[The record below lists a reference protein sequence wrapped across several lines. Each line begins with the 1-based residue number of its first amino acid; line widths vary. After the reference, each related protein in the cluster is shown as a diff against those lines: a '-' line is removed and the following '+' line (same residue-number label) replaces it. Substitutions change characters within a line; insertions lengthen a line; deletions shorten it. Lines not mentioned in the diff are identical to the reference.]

1 MIRLDLLQEL
11 FPSIQY
17 TNLIN
22 RNHTA
27 SEICMKRQKQR
38 ILGKQLIIMKED
50 PYEGYIFCLTS
61 LFRFYCLSVIISA
74 YEFITFRLQ
83 EVFSKPSSAFMVVR
97 LKAKAILV
105 ISFCSANED
114 MCRIPF
120 RGSGIKSSAQK
131 RINYFA
137 VICGLWQHCI
147 IMKLSKALFRACQ
160 L

>member
-1 MIRLDLLQEL
+1 
-11 FPSIQY
+11 
-17 TNLIN
+17 
-22 RNHTA
+22 
-27 SEICMKRQKQR
+27 MKRQKKC
-38 ILGKQLIIMKED
+38 ILGKKLIRMKED

-97 LKAKAILV
+97 IKAKAILV
-105 ISFCSANED
+105 ILFCSANED
-114 MCRIPF
+114 MCRIRF
-120 RGSGIKSSAQK
+120 RGSGIKSSAKK

-147 IMKLSKALFRACQ
+147 IMKLWKDLSRACQ

>member
-17 TNLIN
+17 TNLIQHKTKSYSIWN
-22 RNHTA
+22 LYETT
-27 SEICMKRQKQR
+27 KKR
-38 ILGKQLIIMKED
+38 ILGKKLIRMKED

-97 LKAKAILV
+97 IKAKAILV
-105 ISFCSANED
+105 ISYCAANED

-120 RGSGIKSSAQK
+120 RGSGIKSSA
-131 RINYFA
+131 
-137 VICGLWQHCI
+137 
-147 IMKLSKALFRACQ
+147 
-160 L
+160 